1 MFLLVG
7 LTSFVLGL
15 VVWVAVV
22 LLSFFGVSSREKV
35 SGFECGFDSEA
46 SSRRPFSLRFFILLL
61 LFVVFDVE
69 IALLVPCVVSV
80 LSRTVWSSLILFYL
94 FLFVLGLGLFYEWV
108 DGGLDWLV

>member
-7 LTSFVLGL
+7 LSSFLLGF
-15 VVWVAVV
+15 VVWVAAL
-22 LLSFFGVSSREKV
+22 LLSFYGRVSREKV

-69 IALLVPCVVSV
+69 IALLVPCIFSV
-80 LSRTVWSSLILFYL
+80 LSSTV
-94 FLFVLGLGLFYEWV
+94 
-108 DGGLDWLV
+108 